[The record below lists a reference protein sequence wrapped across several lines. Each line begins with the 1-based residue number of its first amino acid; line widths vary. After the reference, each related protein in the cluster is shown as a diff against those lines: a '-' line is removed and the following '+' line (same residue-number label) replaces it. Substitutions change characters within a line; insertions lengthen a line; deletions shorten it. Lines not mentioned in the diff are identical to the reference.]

1 MNVEKKSKRQ
11 LRREQVQ
18 KKQSRNRLIVVV
30 LITFSA
36 ALVLYA
42 ILAPTLR
49 PIVEVVTVESRARYM
64 ANDNSMGDPNAPIQI
79 VEYSDFQCPFCDR
92 FYTEIEALLEQ
103 YYIDTGKVLFT
114 YRSAGNWVSGGGDST
129 NTESQDAAA
138 AAYCAGD
145 QGKFWELHD
154 ALFENNRDVENQ
166 GSFTSRRLS
175 AIAESVGLDMTEYKS
190 CFDGGKFED
199 RVQQD
204 LKDFTAAVPAGGRQ
218 GTPFFVITYAV
229 GGETKTTTLEGAQ
242 SFNQFQ
248 VTLEAILNEIGA
260 P

>member
-18 KKQSRNRLIVVV
+18 KKQSRNRLGTVL
-30 LITFSA
+30 LITLGA
-36 ALVLYA
+36 AIFLYA

-49 PIVEVVTVESRARYM
+49 PIAEVVAIESRQRYM

-79 VEYSDFQCPFCDR
+79 VEYSDFQCLFCDR
-92 FYTEIEALLEQ
+92 HYIETEPLLEQ

-114 YRSAGNWVSGGGDST
+114 YKSAGNWVSAQTAG

-145 QGKFWELHD
+145 QNKFWEMHD

-166 GSFTSRRLS
+166 GSFSNARLK
-175 AIAESVGLDMTEYKS
+175 AIAEAIGLDVNAFNE
-190 CFDGGKFED
+190 CFDGGKYED

-204 LKDFTAAVPAGGRQ
+204 LKDFTAAVPAGGQQ
-218 GTPFFVITYAV
+218 GTPYFVLTYTA
-229 GGETKTTTLEGAQ
+229 GGETKTDFINGALPF
-242 SFNQFQ
+242 SEFQ
-248 VTLEAILNEIGA
+248 VKLEAILNEIGA
-260 P
+260 Q